1 MAKNRD
7 SKFTSDEL
15 MGGLFVD
22 KTEESEAPV
31 ETKTFEEHKTEQKSA
46 EMSVYQQQ
54 PPVSSEIPEGTIM
67 SKYRKPNLHREI
79 GSTQGKKGEAL
90 NKTTLRFSDDNYE
103 YLNIRSRQLGLS
115 NTAFINLILDQVR
128 LGFVKLD
135 FNEIEEV

>member
-1 MAKNRD
+1 MAKNIKSNTFD
-7 SKFTSDEL
+7 VTEDVASGLTFIDTSQ
-15 MGGLFVD
+15 V
-22 KTEESEAPV
+22 S
-31 ETKTFEEHKTEQKSA
+31 EEHKTEQKST
-46 EMSVYQQQ
+46 ERSVYHQQ

-128 LGFVKLD
+128 LGFVTLD
-135 FNEIEEV
+135 FNEIDEV